1 MTKSLPNPILNIFNL
16 LLPKRLNIIRSYL
29 IIRIISRLSLFFTF
43 TANDTYFRNWIF
55 VFWKIVVIFSSFF
68 FYNVVG
74 KRLLGDGFSSSV
86 FGFATGWSVV
96 VVDSRDDLVE
106 EEVVVGEDGSEFVFF
121 SGLWGK
127 GVFWLWTKYKIK
139 IFDFN
144 SAKSESFYNSTNSFW
159 LEAIKLYLQ
168 IREIQIT
175 SINYLQSKQFL
186 TDLSWL
192 LISRTWFL
200 RKRKYWGF
208 SMIESK

>member
-1 MTKSLPNPILNIFNL
+1 MIKITIWINTKTNIKPTTNSIIIRTFFIRHMTKSLPNPILNIFNL

-106 EEVVVGEDGSEFVFF
+106 EEVVVGEDGGEFVFF
-121 SGLWGK
+121 SGLWEK
-127 GVFWLWTKYKIK
+127 EF
-139 IFDFN
+139 FDFEL
-144 SAKSESFYNSTNSFW
+144 S
-159 LEAIKLYLQ
+159 IK
-168 IREIQIT
+168 
-175 SINYLQSKQFL
+175 F
-186 TDLSWL
+186 
-192 LISRTWFL
+192 LISIPQNLNLFITRQTAFDL
-200 RKRKYWGF
+200 KR
-208 SMIESK
+208 